1 MRYLLTAVFALSG
14 FLLLWC
20 HFGYPVFIAL
30 LARRRPR
37 PLDRRPFTPSV
48 SLVIP
53 AYNEEACIARKLE
66 NALQLDY
73 AADLLEIIVVA
84 DGSSDRTVEIV
95 KSYEPRGVRLLF
107 QPERQG
113 KIAAMNRAVPATRAE
128 IVVFSDANAM
138 MERDG
143 IREIVSNF
151 ADPEVGCAGGEKRI
165 RQDGAVQAEGESLYW
180 RYEAFIKRADS
191 LANTAIGAIGEFIA
205 IRRELYRPLETDSLV
220 EDFVLSMQLVMEG
233 WRVVYDD
240 RAVTW
245 ETASPTLGG
254 EWARRVR
261 VAAGG
266 FQAMRRLRGLLSPK
280 YGLAAFQYF
289 SHKVLRWLAPFFLM
303 ICLVASALGFGFD
316 ALRWAFLG
324 QAVFYSLALM
334 GWGMERLDLKL
345 KPIRVIFYFCF
356 GNAAVFVG
364 FIRYVTRTQS
374 VLWSK
379 AR

>member
-1 MRYLLTAVFALSG
+1 MRHLLTAVFTLSG
-14 FLLLWC
+14 CLLFWC

-30 LARRRPR
+30 LARWRPR
-37 PLDRRPFTPSV
+37 PLERRPYTPSV

-53 AYNEEACIARKLE
+53 AYNEEACIDRKLQ
-66 NALQLDY
+66 NALRLDY
-73 AADLLEIIVVA
+73 DVDLLEIIVVA
-84 DGSSDRTVEIV
+84 DGSTDRTVEIV
-95 KSYEPRGVRLLF
+95 ESYAPRGVRLLF

-113 KIAAMNRAVPATRAE
+113 KIAAMNRAVLVAQAE

-143 IREIVSNF
+143 IRQIVSNF

-165 RQDGAVQAEGESLYW
+165 RRADAVQSEGESLYW

-191 LANTAIGAIGEFIA
+191 LANTAIGAIGEFFA
-205 IRRELYRPLETDSLV
+205 IRRDLYRPLETDSLI

-240 RAVTW
+240 RAITW
-245 ETASPTLGG
+245 EEASPTLAG

-266 FQAMRRLRGLLSPK
+266 FQAMRRLRGMLSPR

-289 SHKVLRWLAPFFLM
+289 SHKVLRWLTPFLLLIAFLT
-303 ICLVASALGFGFD
+303 SALGLD
-316 ALRWAFLG
+316 LLILRWAFWV
-324 QAVFYSLALM
+324 QFAFYGLALM
-334 GWGMERLDLKL
+334 GWGLERLGLGL
-345 KPIRVIFYFCF
+345 KPIRVVFYFCF
-356 GNAAVFVG
+356 GNAAVLFG
-364 FIRYVTRTQS
+364 FIRYATRTQS